1 MVCAN
6 FSAIIGSRANAS
18 AATLLH
24 MKPHPPSLDTR
35 LGARDFERVSR
46 ALEYIERHWREQP
59 TLEQIAGH
67 VALSPYYFNRLFH
80 QWAGITPKA
89 YIQVITG
96 SVAKAG
102 LRQRNS
108 LLSTALKVGLSG
120 SSRLHDLIVKLEAM
134 SPAQYAD
141 GGAGLRIEFGVA
153 PSPFGLMLSGRTTRG
168 VCYLA
173 FVADRSRNLAARELR
188 QHWPKARLRWN
199 PASAAELA
207 DLLWP
212 ASATAAALGNSARRE
227 ARAAPL
233 HVQVHGSGFQLKVWQ
248 ALLAL
253 DAGERVGY
261 AELGA
266 RVQKPSAARAVGGA
280 VGANPVAWLIPCHRV
295 LRAGGALG
303 GYHWGV
309 DRKRAM
315 LAWEQLRNT

>member
-1 MVCAN
+1 
-6 FSAIIGSRANAS
+6 
-18 AATLLH
+18 
-24 MKPHPPSLDTR
+24 
-35 LGARDFERVSR
+35 
-46 ALEYIERHWREQP
+46 
-59 TLEQIAGH
+59 
-67 VALSPYYFNRLFH
+67 
-80 QWAGITPKA
+80 
-89 YIQVITG
+89 
-96 SVAKAG
+96 
-102 LRQRNS
+102 
-108 LLSTALKVGLSG
+108 
-120 SSRLHDLIVKLEAM
+120 
-134 SPAQYAD
+134 
-141 GGAGLRIEFGVA
+141 
-153 PSPFGLMLSGRTTRG
+153 

-173 FVADRSRNLAARELR
+173 FVADGTRNLVARELR

-199 PASAAELA
+199 PASAAELV

-212 ASATAAALGNSARRE
+212 ASLAAAALGNRARRD

-233 HVQVHGSGFQLKVWQ
+233 RVQVHGSGFQLKVWQ

-266 RVQKPSAARAVGGA
+266 RVQKPRAARAVGGA

>member
-1 MVCAN
+1 
-6 FSAIIGSRANAS
+6 
-18 AATLLH
+18 
-24 MKPHPPSLDTR
+24 MKPQPQNPDVR
-35 LGARDFERVSR
+35 LGARDFQRVSR
-46 ALEYIERHWREQP
+46 ALEYIERHWRQQP
-59 TLEQIAGH
+59 TLEQMAEH

-80 QWAGITPKA
+80 QWAGVTPKS
-89 YIQVITG
+89 YIQLITG

-102 LRQRNS
+102 LRQRHS
-108 LLSTALKVGLSG
+108 LMSTALRVGLSG

-141 GGAGLRIEFGVA
+141 GGAGLSIEFGVA

-168 VCYLA
+168 VCYLS
-173 FVADRSRNLAARELR
+173 FVADGSRTLAARELR
-188 QHWPKARLRWN
+188 EQWPKARLRWN
-199 PASAAELA
+199 PASAMELA
-207 DLLWP
+207 ELLWP
-212 ASATAAALGNSARRE
+212 ASVTARTSRGSSRRNGAT
-227 ARAAPL
+227 PL
-233 HVQVHGSGFQLKVWQ
+233 RVQVHGSSFQLKVWQ

-266 RVQKPSAARAVGGA
+266 RVRQRSAARAVGGA

-315 LAWEQLRNT
+315 LAWEQLRNS